1 MKTKDNKMLVNQ
13 KNKFVLEAHAAYLNG
28 AYMSPLLKSVIQ
40 VGQEAIAGKG
50 QPYKMDVAE
59 FFNIPKRLKKN
70 FAQLVDIPNYQNIA
84 IIPAVS
90 YGIATVA
97 NNIELESGEEIL
109 IVEGQF
115 PSQVYSW
122 LRLTQKQ
129 GGKLVIIDA
138 PSVFVNRGKKWNE
151 AILAAISSKT
161 AVVSLPHVHWADGT
175 LFDLKAIR
183 AKTKLH
189 GAKLIIDGT
198 QSVGALSFSVRE
210 YAPDALITGGYK
222 WLLGPYSTGLA
233 YYNDSF
239 SDGHPIEENWIN
251 RKNSEDFTKLVNYQP
266 EYQPKSGRFSVGESS
281 NFALNPML
289 NKAIEQLIDWQPKE
303 IQNYCVQITED
314 AIQSLQEMGCYIEE
328 ESFRTSHL
336 FGIYLPKHIPIDALK
351 EKLLARGIFVSYRG
365 NAVRVSPNVY
375 NSWDDLERLVQV
387 FRSF

>member
-1 MKTKDNKMLVNQ
+1 MLVNQ